1 MLVLD
6 VDLVTGHSLRI
17 SLPSTSCLDCDPRL
31 LPFGLGSKI
40 KTDVG
45 TINMAAEL
53 TSTKLNPESHI
64 ILDQP
69 LLRLPHELARRNFKT
84 VQRAVEREKE
94 YIIPAIKETAAASL
108 SNTQTPDQ
116 TLAALD
122 AMISRMQGLKRKM
135 ESLQEEEKKIH
146 NQSRKRIQHLETLH
160 KIPSLA
166 DVKYDQWS
174 RVRLDR
180 LLVDYMLRSG
190 YSESAKQLAQDRGW
204 RNSWISCQRVVDSL
218 RRGETKE
225 ALQWCGENKA
235 ALKKSQH
242 NLEFELRLQQ
252 YIEMV
257 RTQDKSKKIEAIIH
271 AKKYLIPN
279 HQSQNSEIMRAAG
292 LLVFTQDTRAE
303 PYKSLFAL
311 DRWRV
316 LAQLFIQ
323 THHELLSL
331 PSQPLLHIALS
342 AGLSA
347 LKTPLCHSAYTSSS
361 SNSQS
366 TSTSVCPICSTELNE
381 LARKMPYAHH
391 SKSYVES
398 DPIVLPNGR
407 VYGKQ
412 RLMEISRKM
421 GSVGSG
427 KVKDPTTGEVFHE
440 SEMKKVYI
448 M

>member
-1 MLVLD
+1 M
-6 VDLVTGHSLRI
+6 
-17 SLPSTSCLDCDPRL
+17 
-31 LPFGLGSKI
+31 
-40 KTDVG
+40 
-45 TINMAAEL
+45 AEL

-69 LLRLPHELARRNFKT
+69 LLRLPQELARKNFKS

-94 YIIPAIKETAAASL
+94 YVIPALKDTANASL
-108 SNTQTPDQ
+108 SNAQSPDQ

-135 ESLQEEEKKIH
+135 ETLQKEEKEIH
-146 NQSRKRIQHLETLH
+146 KQSRKRIQHLQTMH
-160 KIPSLA
+160 QIPSLA

-180 LLVDYMLRSG
+180 LLVDHMLRSG
-190 YSESAKQLAQDRGW
+190 YSESAKQLAQEKKIEDLVDLGVFTQ
-204 RNSWISCQRVVDSL
+204 CQRVVESL
-218 RRGETKE
+218 KRGETKE

-235 ALKKSQH
+235 ALKKSKLLTDRVVVLQH

-271 AKKYLIPN
+271 AKKYLIS
-279 HQSQNSEIMRAAG
+279 SQQPENSEIMRAAG

-303 PYKSLFAL
+303 PYKTLFAL
-311 DRWRV
+311 DRWRY
-316 LAQLFIQ
+316 LSDLFVQ

-412 RLMEISRKM
+412 RLIDISTKI
-421 GSVGSG
+421 GSVEAG
-427 KVKDPTTGEVFHE
+427 KVKDPTTGEIFSE
-440 SEMKKVYI
+440 NEMKKVYI